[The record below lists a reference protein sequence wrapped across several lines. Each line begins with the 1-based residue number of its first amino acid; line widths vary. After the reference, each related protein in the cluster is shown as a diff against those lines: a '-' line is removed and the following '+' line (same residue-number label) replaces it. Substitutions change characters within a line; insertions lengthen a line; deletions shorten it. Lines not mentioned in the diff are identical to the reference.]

1 MFTAAFWKATIQRV
15 IRSFA
20 ASLVALLTAG
30 GTGLLNTDWDNS
42 LSTAG
47 MAAVVTLLLCVAG
60 ETFTNGAGP
69 AFGTVEIT
77 SPPAPPIK
85 ENPR

>member
-1 MFTAAFWKATIQRV
+1 MFTRAFWTATIQRAA
-15 IRSFA
+15 RSFA

-30 GTGLLNTDWDNS
+30 GTGILATDWVNS

-47 MAAVVTLLLCVAG
+47 MAAVVTLLLCVTG

-85 ENPR
+85 ENP